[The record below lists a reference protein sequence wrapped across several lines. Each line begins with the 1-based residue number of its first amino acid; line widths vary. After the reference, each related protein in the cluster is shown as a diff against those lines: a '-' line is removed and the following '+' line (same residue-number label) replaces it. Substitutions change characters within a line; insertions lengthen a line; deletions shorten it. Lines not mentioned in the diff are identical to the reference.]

1 MIGKLRGV
9 IDSYNE
15 DSVVID
21 VHGVGYLVHCSVRT
35 LQSLP
40 APGEAATISIETWVR
55 EDQIRLYGFATD
67 LDREWFRI
75 LTGVQGV
82 GAKVALA
89 VLGTLKVADLA
100 NAIALGDKA
109 QIARAPGVGPKL
121 AQRLVVELKDKA
133 PAFANVDPAVVRLQG
148 DLAERRAPLPV
159 SEAISALVN
168 LCYGEIQASGAIA
181 AAMRS
186 AGDKA
191 TTESLIRLGL
201 KELAR

>member
-121 AQRLVVELKDKA
+121 AQRLVIELKDKA
-133 PAFANVDPAVVRLQG
+133 PAFANIDPAVVRLQG

-168 LCYGEIQASGAIA
+168 LGYGEIQASGAIA
-181 AAMRS
+181 AAMRA

>member
-121 AQRLVVELKDKA
+121 AQRLVIELKDKA

-168 LCYGEIQASGAIA
+168 LGYGEIQASGAIA